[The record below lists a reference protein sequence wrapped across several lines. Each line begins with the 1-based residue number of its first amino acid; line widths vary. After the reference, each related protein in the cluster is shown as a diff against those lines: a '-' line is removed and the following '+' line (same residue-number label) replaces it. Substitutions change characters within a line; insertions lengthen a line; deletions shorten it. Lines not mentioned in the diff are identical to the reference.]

1 MRDGTESDGGD
12 YSQYGVAPMQSMM
25 ATSMMSRWQKQAV
38 AFLCFS
44 VFYIALNEFN
54 PWALKAGQFP
64 GFAFPVFYSMF
75 HMLFSSLAAWLLL
88 YTVAPP
94 SCGGPSLA
102 QLREYGDGLMVIA
115 ICTALNVGLNNLSLT
130 LVSLFINQ
138 VIKASSPLPTMV
150 FEALLA
156 RKRFSL
162 AMIVTVLVICVGCVL
177 APFFKLSHSA
187 SDGNSALGVLAVL
200 VAMLASSLKPV
211 VGMIYMQGT
220 PQRPSLSPTLL
231 LFYDTSLSL
240 CFMLVY
246 CGHCAPP
253 SMTPSIMTLTLCRV
267 PQGCAAWPRPE
278 PLPPA
283 HSSRILTLLSSRI
296 LTLLSSRILTK
307 PNGRDLFVRART

>member
-75 HMLFSSLAAWLLL
+75 HMLFSSMAACILL

-162 AMIVTVLVICVGCVL
+162 AMVVTVLVICVGCVL

-220 PQRPSLSPTLL
+220 PKRPSLSPTLL

-246 CGHCAPP
+246 CGQLRTAQP
-253 SMTPSIMTLTLCRV
+253 TPS
-267 PQGCAAWPRPE
+267 
-278 PLPPA
+278 
-283 HSSRILTLLSSRI
+283 
-296 LTLLSSRILTK
+296 
-307 PNGRDLFVRART
+307 

>member
-1 MRDGTESDGGD
+1 
-12 YSQYGVAPMQSMM
+12 MM

-150 FEALLA
+150 L
-156 RKRFSL
+156 RR
-162 AMIVTVLVICVGCVL
+162 C
-177 APFFKLSHSA
+177 SHES
-187 SDGNSALGVLAVL
+187 G
-200 VAMLASSLKPV
+200 
-211 VGMIYMQGT
+211 
-220 PQRPSLSPTLL
+220 
-231 LFYDTSLSL
+231 
-240 CFMLVY
+240 
-246 CGHCAPP
+246 
-253 SMTPSIMTLTLCRV
+253 
-267 PQGCAAWPRPE
+267 
-278 PLPPA
+278 
-283 HSSRILTLLSSRI
+283 SRWR
-296 LTLLSSRILTK
+296 
-307 PNGRDLFVRART
+307 